1 MQEKIEELEQQL
13 NQRINALMNS
23 DPTAQ
28 NIAGQLAAY
37 REIQGNQNGQ
47 PEPEVEEVEVG

>member
-1 MQEKIEELEQQL
+1 MEEKIEQLQAQL

-28 NIAGQLAAY
+28 NLVGQLAAY
-37 REIQGNQNGQ
+37 REIHGSSQNGKL
-47 PEPEVEEVEVG
+47 ETEEVGHG

>member
-1 MQEKIEELEQQL
+1 MQEKIEELQRQL

-28 NIAGQLAAY
+28 NLVGQLAAY
-37 REIQGNQNGQ
+37 REIQENQNGQ
-47 PEPEVEEVEVG
+47 LEPEEVAAG